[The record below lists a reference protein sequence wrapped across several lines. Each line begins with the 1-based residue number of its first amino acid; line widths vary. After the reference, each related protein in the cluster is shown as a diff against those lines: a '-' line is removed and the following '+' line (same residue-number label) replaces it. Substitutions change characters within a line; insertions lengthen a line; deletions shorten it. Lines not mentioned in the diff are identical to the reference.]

1 MISVVVYGR
10 NDSHGYN
17 LSKRATLSLNSLAEA
32 LTHPDDEILFVD
44 WNTESGL
51 PPFPLTIQ
59 DVLTDKCREVLQVI
73 RVTPQDHHEFAKRR
87 TSRPTIEPVA
97 RNVAIRRAKSSNP
110 WILSTN
116 TDVLLRIDGDSLSE
130 LVSPLEGHYYAT
142 PRYELPEWLWEQ
154 LPRADPLQARTELE
168 GFLQGVLPLAVVHS
182 SPTNGFDAPG
192 DFQLLRRTAVESLGC
207 FDETMIHGWH
217 VDSNLAVRMSMAF
230 GEPQSLEESV
240 QVFHCNHTRQT
251 THFHSS
257 NVQSN
262 DLKTYVVEVSSE
274 IALSGRSE
282 WGLPTADIHVESFK
296 ELERTIGDL
305 TRSIDQG
312 NPLVFR
318 TSLISQQEALAGAP
332 AEISF
337 PFLLDQLFVCRGN
350 PVLYMGARS
359 DMRGLLKET
368 CRELK
373 TPFLDDPAML
383 SGDLLHRP
391 PLVILDL
398 VPPKGA
404 LIRSAGGLAELQPED
419 RHDLLHVLT
428 GFEHLLTNLTWLSS
442 KPRFLF
448 INAEGNEFEWALR
461 NFFDFLPSQFYSR
474 VRLGTLKVD
483 FFDDE
488 LKAVKTPS
496 FALRVKEKVL
506 SDSYHLILAAHRFL
520 MRHSRLRKLSR
531 KPSYIARGP
540 IGRLERNLAAVQLRT
555 LKDPTLVV
563 PRSLRDTA

>member
-17 LSKRATLSLNSLAEA
+17 LTKRATLSLNSLAEA

-44 WNTESGL
+44 WNTERGL

-59 DVLTDKCREVLQVI
+59 DVLTNKCRELLHII
-73 RVTPQDHHEFAKRR
+73 RVSPADHHEFAGGR

-116 TDVLLRIDGDSLSE
+116 TDVLLRIEGGSLSE
-130 LVSPLEGHYYAT
+130 LASDLDGHYYAT

-154 LPRADPLQARTELE
+154 LPRADPLRAHNELE
-168 GFLQGVLPLAVVHS
+168 KFIQGVLPLSVVHS
-182 SPTNGFDAPG
+182 SPANGFDAPG
-192 DFQLLRRTAVESLGC
+192 DFQLMRRTAVESLGC
-207 FDETMIHGWH
+207 FDETMVHGWH

-230 GEPQSLEESV
+230 GEPQSLEEAA
-240 QVFHCNHTRQT
+240 QVFHCNHTRQE
-251 THFHSS
+251 THFHAS

-262 DLKTYVVEVSSE
+262 DLKTYVVDVSSE
-274 IALSGRSE
+274 IALSGRSD

-296 ELERTIGDL
+296 ELEQTMSNF

-312 NPLVFR
+312 QRPVFR
-318 TSLISQQEALAGAP
+318 TSLVNEREALAGVP

-337 PFLLDQLFVCRGN
+337 PFVLDQLFVLRGD
-350 PVLYMGARS
+350 PVLYLGSRS
-359 DMRGLLKET
+359 DMRGLLKQA
-368 CRELK
+368 CREFK
-373 TPFLDDPAML
+373 TPFFDDSVSHVDNL
-383 SGDLLHRP
+383 FRRQ

-398 VPPKGA
+398 VPPREV
-404 LIRSAGGLAELQPED
+404 LTRSACRLVELQPED
-419 RHDLLHVLT
+419 KQDLLRTLT
-428 GFEHLLTNLTWLSS
+428 DFRHLLTNPNWLSS

-474 VRLGTLKVD
+474 VRSGTLQVNLFEGEFKTI
-483 FFDDE
+483 
-488 LKAVKTPS
+488 KTPS
-496 FALRVKEKVL
+496 LALRVTENVL
-506 SDSYHLILAAHRFL
+506 SNCYDLILAAHRFIIK
-520 MRHSRLRKLSR
+520 HPHLRKLS
-531 KPSYIARGP
+531 KGPSCVARGP
-540 IGRLERNLAAVQLRT
+540 IGKLERYLTAAQLRT
-555 LKDPTLVV
+555 LKEQTIIVPT
-563 PRSLRDTA
+563 SLRTKA